1 MQIRTALILCAGFGK
16 RLNPLTEKIPKPLLE
31 INNVTLLENCI
42 NLVIKLGIKKIFL
55 NTFHLSDQIISFI
68 KKKNFQI
75 KIHIIE
81 DGKEILDTGGGIFN
95 MMKESS
101 DKDFIIFN
109 PDTLWNNTYH
119 EEISKMQNFYF
130 SNKLNNV
137 LLLANK
143 TLSFDKNLSG
153 DFNLKDNLI
162 YRGDVTNFIY
172 IGCQILNK
180 NLFNKYDIKSFS
192 VTEIWNDLLK
202 TNELNGFES
211 VNKFYHLTNLETFR
225 KLEDL

>member
-16 RLNPLTEKIPKPLLE
+16 RLNPLTQKIPKPLLE

-75 KIHIIE
+75 KIQIIE

-211 VNKFYHLTNLETFR
+211 VNKFYHLTNLETFKR
-225 KLEDL
+225 LKDF